1 MSAQMTL
8 PTCCLPGCVQVVAEW
23 GQACQTCISGCG
35 HFLQRVS
42 SGAAAAPG
50 QLAGVF
56 AERDRATGAAY
67 AAQAE
72 SDIALGK
79 LAGKY
84 IDGDGQAT
92 TPWAAQ
98 VASSQVVRKAMQ
110 VCWMCEERRSCTH
123 IAGRWE
129 CDQCRDIT

>member
-1 MSAQMTL
+1 M
-8 PTCCLPGCVQVVAEW
+8 
-23 GQACQTCISGCG
+23 
-35 HFLQRVS
+35 QRVS
-42 SGAAAAPG
+42 SASAGSPE
-50 QLAGVF
+50 QLAEVF
-56 AERDRATGAAY
+56 AERDRGTRAAY

-84 IDGDGQAT
+84 IDGAGQAMS
-92 TPWAAQ
+92 PWVAQ

-123 IAGRWE
+123 IGGRWE

>member
-1 MSAQMTL
+1 MSEQMTL

-23 GQACQTCISGCG
+23 GEACQTCASECG

-42 SGAAAAPG
+42 SGVAAAPE
-50 QLAGVF
+50 QLAEVF
-56 AERDRATGAAY
+56 AERDRGTRAAY

-84 IDGDGQAT
+84 IDGTGRAT
-92 TPWAAQ
+92 TLWGNENSHSMTRY
-98 VASSQVVRKAMQ
+98 ASKKR
-110 VCWMCEERRSCTH
+110 
-123 IAGRWE
+123 AGRELDGRIW
-129 CDQCRDIT
+129 DQFPEAVA